1 MERIGEIINKKTP
14 TNTSAAP
21 TGTSSGVK
29 AESKQAKSDV
39 CPLCRGAGFVHPLLP
54 DGQTDYRNAVPCK
67 CARKAEAGKRRLRLE
82 EYSNLGALKNFTF
95 DKLSPQ
101 GRNGANASQQRFSAA
116 FEAARKFAVEP
127 AGWLVF
133 IGPSGS
139 GKTHLTAAVANDR
152 IGRDAPVFFIT
163 AADLLD
169 HLRAAFNP
177 DSDMTYDRLFEQVR
191 NTPLLILDDLGMQS
205 GTPWAQEKLDQL
217 LNHRFSNELP
227 TIITSE
233 KPLAEMDE
241 RLRSRLG
248 DAGLCQIFS
257 LEEDAGEA
265 DCNWGAGLELQKS
278 MTFASFDYR
287 RVNLPQEQQ
296 DNLERAYRLALDFA
310 KSPEGWLV
318 FQGNTGCGK
327 THLAAAIVN
336 FRYQARKPAMF
347 VVVPEFLDHLRSTFS
362 PDSKVTY
369 DQMFERVK
377 TTPLLVLDDFG
388 EQSATQ
394 WAQEKLYQVIN
405 YRYNAQLPTVI
416 TTSRALEELEGRISS
431 RLADAKMSTPFNI
444 TAPDYRT
451 DIRSS
456 GPVKKPYLKRGR
468 GARES

>member
-1 MERIGEIINKKTP
+1 
-14 TNTSAAP
+14 
-21 TGTSSGVK
+21 
-29 AESKQAKSDV
+29 
-39 CPLCRGAGFVHPLLP
+39 VHPLLP
-54 DGQTDYRNAVPCK
+54 DGATDYRNAVPCK
-67 CARKAEAGKRRLRLE
+67 CGKKAEEGKRRLRLE
-82 EYSNLGALKNFTF
+82 EYSNLGALRNLTF

-101 GRNGANASQQRFSAA
+101 GRNGASASQQRFSAA
-116 FEAARKFAVEP
+116 YDAARKFAAEP

-133 IGPSGS
+133 IGPTGS
-139 GKTHLTAAVANDR
+139 GKTHLTAAIANER

-163 AADLLD
+163 TADLLD

-177 DSDMTYDRLFEQVR
+177 ESETTYDRLFDQVR
-191 NTPLLILDDLGMQS
+191 NTPLLILDDLGMQF

-217 LNHRFSNELP
+217 LNHRFSHELP
-227 TIITSE
+227 TVITTE

-241 RLRSRLG
+241 RLRSRLS
-248 DAGLCQIFS
+248 DAKLCQIFS
-257 LEEDAGEA
+257 LEEDTGEA
-265 DCNWGAGLELQKS
+265 DYNWGPGLELQKS
-278 MTFASFDYR
+278 MTFASFDYK

-296 DNLERAYRLALDFA
+296 DNLERAYRLALEFA

-318 FQGNTGCGK
+318 FQGATGCGK

-362 PDSKVTY
+362 PESKVTY

-388 EQSATQ
+388 EQSTTQ

-431 RLADAKMSTPFNI
+431 RLADHKMSTPFAI
-444 TAPDYRT
+444 MAPDYRT
-451 DIRSS
+451 DIRAN
-456 GPVKKPYLKRGR
+456 GPVKRPYVKRGR
-468 GARES
+468 GTRGE